1 MRTNVMNDKKK
12 WDKTFD
18 ERLDVYYDELKW
30 LYFELYN
37 NDDQALNYFIEML
50 YSFYKNRSKDLKEMD
65 EAIKAVQDENMCPQ
79 CGNSLIRRNGKHGE
93 FWGCASFPDCRFT
106 KDC

>member
-1 MRTNVMNDKKK
+1 MNDKKK
-12 WDKTFD
+12 WDKTFE

-50 YSFYKNRSKDLKEMD
+50 YSFYKDRSKDLKEMD
-65 EAIKAVQDENMCPQ
+65 EAREKQD
-79 CGNSLIRRNGKHGE
+79 NSPYDPWDE
-93 FWGCASFPDCRFT
+93 WEAF
-106 KDC
+106 